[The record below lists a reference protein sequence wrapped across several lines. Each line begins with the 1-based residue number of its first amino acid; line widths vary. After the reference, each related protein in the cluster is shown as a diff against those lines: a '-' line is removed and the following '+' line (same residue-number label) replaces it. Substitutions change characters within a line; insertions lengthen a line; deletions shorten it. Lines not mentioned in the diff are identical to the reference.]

1 MLILMLFW
9 VIFNCYWMVLIVVY
23 LIKFLRNKVWVVN
36 KNNFLIYLIYKIIF
50 RFLMILWVMVLICLY
65 FFIDFDFVIFIKI
78 EFLNWLKGF
87 D

>member
-9 VIFNCYWMVLIVVY
+9 VICNCYWMVLIVVY

-78 EFLNWLKGF
+78 EFLNWLIGI
-87 D
+87 

>member
-65 FFIDFDFVIFIKI
+65 FYIDFDFVIFIKI
-78 EFLNWLKGF
+78 EFLNWLIGI
-87 D
+87 

>member
-78 EFLNWLKGF
+78 EFLNWLIGI
-87 D
+87 

>member
-9 VIFNCYWMVLIVVY
+9 VICNCYWMVLIVVY

-50 RFLMILWVMVLICLY
+50 RFLMILWVMGVNLFL
-65 FFIDFDFVIFIKI
+65 FFYRF
-78 EFLNWLKGF
+78 
-87 D
+87 